1 MTDMKAGSPPLAE
14 AMRDADFVQI
24 NGIVFE
30 TEYLRVPDEATVA
43 DDVVMEVK
51 LGDTE
56 IAFTRD
62 ELDDAEYIGDGHFR
76 LKSGAMLRFLS
87 NATLH

>member
-1 MTDMKAGSPPLAE
+1 MNADSLPLAE
-14 AMRDADFVQI
+14 AMRDAEFVQI

-30 TEYLRVPDEATVA
+30 TEYMRVPDEETVA
-43 DDVVMEVK
+43 EDVVMELK

-56 IAFTRD
+56 VAFTRD
-62 ELDDAEYIGDGHFR
+62 EFDDAKYVGHGHFR

-87 NATLH
+87 HATVH

>member
-1 MTDMKAGSPPLAE
+1 MSADSLPLAE

-30 TEYLRVPDEATVA
+30 TEYMRVPDDETVA
-43 DDVVMEVK
+43 EDVVMELK

-56 IAFTRD
+56 LAFTRD
-62 ELDDAEYIGDGHFR
+62 ELDDAKYVGDGHFR
-76 LKSGAMLRFLS
+76 LKSGALLRFLS
-87 NATLH
+87 HATVH

>member
-1 MTDMKAGSPPLAE
+1 MKTGSIPLAE

-30 TEYLRVPDEATVA
+30 TEYLRVPDESTVA
-43 DDVVMEVK
+43 EDVIMEVR

-56 IAFTRD
+56 LAFTRD
-62 ELDDAEYIGDGHFR
+62 ELDDAVYVGDGHFR

>member
-1 MTDMKAGSPPLAE
+1 MSADSLPLAE

-30 TEYLRVPDEATVA
+30 TEYMRVPDDETVA
-43 DDVVMEVK
+43 EDVVMELK

-56 IAFTRD
+56 LAFTRD
-62 ELDDAEYIGDGHFR
+62 ELDDAKYVVDGHFR
-76 LKSGAMLRFLS
+76 LKSGALLRFLS
-87 NATLH
+87 HATVH